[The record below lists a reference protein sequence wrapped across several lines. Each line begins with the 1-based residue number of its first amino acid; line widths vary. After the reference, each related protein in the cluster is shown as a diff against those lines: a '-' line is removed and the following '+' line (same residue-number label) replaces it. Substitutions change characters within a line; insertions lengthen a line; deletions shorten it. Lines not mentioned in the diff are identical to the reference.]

1 MIIKLDK
8 KDWRILYELDV
19 NARQTNSAIAKKVGL
34 SKYSVAYRVKQL
46 EQKGIIEG
54 YYTIIDFYK
63 LGYLSFRIY
72 LKLANASLEVEEQ
85 IMDFIDKNDKV
96 TYSAKVKG
104 VFDINFGTIVKNI
117 YEFEKFYSEFK
128 KSFNRYIE
136 KEKVSLFT
144 KVHHFSR
151 AYFLNKKQSTE
162 ETRYYGSEEI
172 ISIDEKDMYIL
183 KLLAQNSRITV
194 VDMSRKLKIAERT
207 IVYRIRNL
215 ERKKIIQGYR
225 ALFNLKLLGY
235 TVYRLDL
242 SLNNLSN
249 ISTFIQFA
257 HHHPN
262 ITYFSQGI
270 GCSDAELEIEVKDEN
285 AFEDLLEEIRQ
296 KFPEVR
302 SYSYF
307 TFKKYY
313 KEVYF
318 P

>member
-1 MIIKLDK
+1 MTIKLDK
-8 KDWRILYELDV
+8 KDWKILYELDV

-34 SKYSVAYRVKQL
+34 SKYSVAYRIKQL
-46 EQKGIIEG
+46 EQNGVIER
-54 YYTIIDFYK
+54 YYAIIDFYK
-63 LGYLSFRIY
+63 LGYLSLRIY
-72 LKLANASLEVEEQ
+72 LKLSNASLEVEDQ
-85 IMDFIDKNDKV
+85 IMDFLNKNDKV

-104 VFDINFGTIVKNI
+104 VFDINFGTIVRNI

-128 KSFNRYIE
+128 NFFNRYIE

-162 ETRYYGSEEI
+162 ETRHYGSEEI
-172 ISIDEKDMYIL
+172 IPIDEKDLHIL

-194 VDMSRKLKIAERT
+194 VDLSRKLKIAERT

-270 GCSDAELEIEVKDEN
+270 GCSDVELEIEVKDEN
-285 AFEDLLEEIRQ
+285 AFEDLLEEVRQ
-296 KFPEVR
+296 KFPEIR

-313 KEVYF
+313 KEIYF

>member
-1 MIIKLDK
+1 MKLDK

-34 SKYSVAYRVKQL
+34 SKYSVAYRIKQL

-72 LKLANASLEVEEQ
+72 LKLANASLEVEDQ
-85 IMDFIDKNDKV
+85 IMDFLNKNDKV

-104 VFDINFGTIVKNI
+104 VFDINFGTIVRNI

-128 KSFNRYIE
+128 KSFNKYVE

-162 ETRYYGSEEI
+162 ETRHYGSEEI
-172 ISIDEKDMYIL
+172 ILIDEKDMHIL

-225 ALFNLKLLGY
+225 ALFNLKLMGY

-285 AFEDLLEEIRQ
+285 AFEDLLEEIRR

>member
-1 MIIKLDK
+1 MIMKLDK

-34 SKYSVAYRVKQL
+34 SKYSVAYRIKQL

-72 LKLANASLEVEEQ
+72 LKLANASLEVEDQ
-85 IMDFIDKNDKV
+85 IMDFLNKNDKV

-104 VFDINFGTIVKNI
+104 VFDINFGTIVRNI

-128 KSFNRYIE
+128 KSFNKYVE

-162 ETRYYGSEEI
+162 ETRHYGSEEI
-172 ISIDEKDMYIL
+172 ILIDEKDMHIL

-225 ALFNLKLLGY
+225 ALFNLKLMGY

-285 AFEDLLEEIRQ
+285 AFEDLLEEIRR